1 MADWRHDA
9 LALAD
14 DYARLHWDAENTEE
28 EEHRGI
34 GRRRLIVLQYLQ
46 RMAQRKERELREI
59 VSNEPDWTEEEGRQ
73 FVAASQKKFAW
84 RRLLFDQLFG
94 NSAVRRGYMRAD
106 DRDNAL
112 STIEDPEAREMVEIL
127 TSETGVAFKP
137 GVAFRAA
144 HAVAKLRSRAKRNA
158 SGYWEPGGPR
168 AQRLIARYTN
178 DPNFAP
184 S

>member
-14 DYARLHWDAENTEE
+14 DYARLHWNAKNTGD

-34 GRRRLIVLQYLQ
+34 GRRRAVVLKYLKS
-46 RMAQRKERELREI
+46 MAKRKERELREI
-59 VSNEPDWTEEEGRQ
+59 VRRDWTEEEGRQ
-73 FVAASQKKFAW
+73 FVAESQKKFEW

-112 STIEDPEAREMVEIL
+112 STIEDPEARKMVEIL
-127 TSETGVAFKP
+127 TSKAGVAFT
-137 GVAFRAA
+137 AT

>member
-1 MADWRHDA
+1 MADWRRDA

-14 DYARLHWDAENTEE
+14 DYARLHWDAVNTEE

-34 GRRRLIVLQYLQ
+34 GRRRLVVLKYLQ

-59 VSNEPDWTEEEGRQ
+59 VRRDWTEEEGRQ
-73 FVAASQKKFAW
+73 FVAESQKKFEW
-84 RRLLFDQLFG
+84 RRLLFEQLFG

-112 STIEDPEAREMVEIL
+112 STIEDPETRTIVEIL
-127 TSETGVAFKP
+127 TSKTGVALK
-137 GVAFRAA
+137 AA

-158 SGYWEPGGPR
+158 SGYWEPDGPR

-184 S
+184 A

>member
-1 MADWRHDA
+1 METRMADWRHDA
-9 LALAD
+9 LALAAS
-14 DYARLHWDAENTEE
+14 YAHLHWNAENTEE

-34 GRRRLIVLQYLQ
+34 GRRRLVVLKYLQ
-46 RMAQRKERELREI
+46 NMAQRKERELREI
-59 VSNEPDWTEEEGRQ
+59 VKRDWTEEKGRQ
-73 FVAASQKKFAW
+73 FVAESQKKFEW

-94 NSAVRRGYMRAD
+94 DNPAVRRGYMHAD

-112 STIEDPEAREMVEIL
+112 STVEDPETREIVEIL
-127 TSETGVAFKP
+127 TSKTGVALK
-137 GVAFRAA
+137 AA

-184 S
+184 A